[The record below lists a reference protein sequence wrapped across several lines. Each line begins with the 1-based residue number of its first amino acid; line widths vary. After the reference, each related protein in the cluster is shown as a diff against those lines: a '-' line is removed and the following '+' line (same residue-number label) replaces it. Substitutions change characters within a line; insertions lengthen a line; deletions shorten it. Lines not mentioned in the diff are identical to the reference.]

1 MKPLT
6 KDRVPLGHTM
16 VRLKENTINMS
27 PQIKVLELLHR
38 SEFLMKYNKFLNKM
52 QRIIDNDDTKEYC
65 KA

>member
-1 MKPLT
+1 
-6 KDRVPLGHTM
+6 M